1 MKRILVILKDKLMW
15 HRATLPQ
22 GYPRSTIA
30 AERLNFRVRNGIG
43 CIPFAM
49 DTTNFAIVEKPK
61 FSQVAKLEK

>member
-49 DTTNFAIVEKPK
+49 DTTTVL
-61 FSQVAKLEK
+61 QL